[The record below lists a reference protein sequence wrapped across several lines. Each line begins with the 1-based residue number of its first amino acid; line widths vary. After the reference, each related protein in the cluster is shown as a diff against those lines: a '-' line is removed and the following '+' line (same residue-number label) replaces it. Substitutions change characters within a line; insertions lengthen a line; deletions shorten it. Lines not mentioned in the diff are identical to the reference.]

1 MKKLLNKKQVILTCL
16 VVVIILAI
24 TAVIANIFINKNYE
38 IARLTSLVA
47 SKEEQMNNLRNDP
60 EHKRVAKGMC
70 MADAEALF
78 TKAMDAKK
86 LQPTTIENG
95 APVTYYSLQD
105 WNAADKER
113 KDAQQNCEQK
123 YGK

>member
-1 MKKLLNKKQVILTCL
+1 MKKQLNKKQVISTCL
-16 VVVIILAI
+16 VVVIILAV
-24 TAVIANIFINKNYE
+24 TAVIANILINKNNE
-38 IARLTSLVA
+38 IARLTSLVS
-47 SKEEQMNNLRNDP
+47 SKEEQMNNLKNDP
-60 EHKRVAKGMC
+60 EYKRVAMGMC

-78 TKAMDAKK
+78 TKAMEAKR

-105 WNAADKER
+105 WNAADKQR
-113 KDAQQNCEQK
+113 KDTQQNCEQK